1 MSPGEQQR
9 LQFARVLLHRPDWV
23 FLDEASSALDE
34 SAEQALY
41 QCLRIQLPGTTI
53 VSVGHRST
61 LRRLHD
67 VEWVLAPHS
76 GAAPSLL
83 PPELARQ
90 DS

>member
-34 SAEQALY
+34 SAEQAMY
-41 QCLRIQLPGTTI
+41 QCLRSQLPGTTI

-76 GAAPSLL
+76 GTAPSLL
-83 PPELARQ
+83 PPELAGQ
-90 DS
+90 HS